1 MQPGEESIFDRST
14 VSTPSSGPVLPKFYR
29 GRPWLAALAAV
40 LTELVVIAGVDNQA
54 VTKTLRKPLND
65 PSRVVADYS
74 RGAIDAATTFWWRF
88 APAGGQPT
96 HVWAAQFAAIG
107 VLVVLTWFG
116 VLAVARGSVTF
127 GRVWIGTW
135 AVVAAVAPV
144 AIMVRNVL
152 VTRTAP
158 GPAQSR
164 IGQSVYGFG
173 AFGPVIVAG
182 LVLGLVAGLIAASVA
197 VSSRRQVAAA
207 APARTTG
214 EQDEYFDDSFSPR
227 YASPPVYE
235 PRPWGEPQWER
246 PTQEA
251 TGATT
256 QLPRYTADDQPT
268 RYIPDDQ
275 PTVVT
280 PVPAWP
286 AAPEPAAPEPSAA
299 EPSAAPEP
307 SGRQTGA
314 EPAAAPEAAG
324 APETSAA
331 PEPSAPAEPSAQQAA
346 AEPAGAPGPSAQV
359 WRPGEAARPAAA
371 SGSDTGPVSAAAG
384 SAAPETEPV
393 DAQQPPAPE
402 PVYGMPP
409 ELRRETQRE
418 PDIEATQAI
427 PVQSA
432 EPAAAG
438 RELADEDELADEL
451 AVEEHTQQLPRVTD
465 EPEQPN
471 R

>member
-14 VSTPSSGPVLPKFYR
+14 GSAPSSAPALPKFYR

-40 LTELVVIAGVDNQA
+40 LTELVVIGGVDNQA

-88 APAGGQPT
+88 APANGQPT
-96 HVWAAQFAAIG
+96 HGWAAQFAAIG
-107 VLVVLTWFG
+107 VLVVLTWLG

-135 AVVAAVAPV
+135 AVVAAIAPV

-152 VTRTAP
+152 VTPTAP

-164 IGQSVYGFG
+164 IGQSVYGYN

-182 LVLGLVAGLIAASVA
+182 LVLGLVAGLIAAAVA

-207 APARTTG
+207 MPARGTG
-214 EQDEYFDDSFSPR
+214 EQDEYYDDSFSPR
-227 YASPPVYE
+227 YTSPPVYE

-246 PTQEA
+246 PMQEA
-251 TGATT
+251 GATT
-256 QLPRYTADDQPT
+256 QLPRYVPDEPPSRFAT
-268 RYIPDDQ
+268 DDQ

-280 PVPAWP
+280 PAPAWP
-286 AAPEPAAPEPSAA
+286 APPEPSTQQPA
-299 EPSAAPEP
+299 S
-307 SGRQTGA
+307 
-314 EPAAAPEAAG
+314 EPAAAPG
-324 APETSAA
+324 PSA
-331 PEPSAPAEPSAQQAA
+331 EPSAPESAEAAAPAASDAEPGSETATDSAD
-346 AEPAGAPGPSAQV
+346 AEPLEETQ
-359 WRPGEAARPAAA
+359 PAA
-371 SGSDTGPVSAAAG
+371 
-384 SAAPETEPV
+384 
-393 DAQQPPAPE
+393 QPAAPE

-418 PDIEATQAI
+418 PDVEATQAI
-427 PVQSA
+427 PVQSG
-432 EPAAAG
+432 EPPAPEG
-438 RELADEDELADEL
+438 RQLADEDELADEL

-465 EPEQPN
+465 EPERPT

>member
-14 VSTPSSGPVLPKFYR
+14 VSAASSAPALPKLYR

-40 LTELVVIAGVDNQA
+40 LTELVVIGGVDNQG
-54 VTKTLRKPLND
+54 VTKTLRNPLND

-88 APAGGQPT
+88 APANGQPT

-107 VLVVLTWFG
+107 ALVVLTWLG

-127 GRVWIGTW
+127 GRVWIATW

-152 VTRTAP
+152 VTPTAP

-164 IGQSVYGFG
+164 IGQSVYGFD

-182 LVLGLVAGLIAASVA
+182 LVLGLVAGLVTAAAA

-207 APARTTG
+207 APVRGSG
-214 EQDEYFDDSFSPR
+214 EQDEYYDDSFSPR
-227 YASPPVYE
+227 YSSPPVYE

-246 PTQEA
+246 PAQE
-251 TGATT
+251 ATT
-256 QLPRYTADDQPT
+256 QLPRYTADDQAA
-268 RYIPDDQ
+268 RYAPDDQ
-275 PTVVT
+275 PTVAT

-286 AAPEPAAPEPSAA
+286 AAPESVPAPERGVGVP
-299 EPSAAPEP
+299 
-307 SGRQTGA
+307 
-314 EPAAAPEAAG
+314 EPAAAPA
-324 APETSAA
+324 
-331 PEPSAPAEPSAQQAA
+331 PSAEPAPSAQPEPSAQQSVP
-346 AEPAGAPGPSAQV
+346 EVAGAPEPSAQV
-359 WRPGEAARPAAA
+359 WRPDEPAATSA
-371 SGSDTGPVSAAAG
+371 SETGPV
-384 SAAPETEPV
+384 
-393 DAQQPPAPE
+393 PPQ
-402 PVYGMPP
+402 
-409 ELRRETQRE
+409 LRRELQRE
-418 PDIEATQAI
+418 PDVDTTQAI
-427 PVQSA
+427 PVQPQSDVETTQAIPVQRAEREEAAEGERPA
-432 EPAAAG
+432 EPPASGG

-451 AVEEHTQQLPRVTD
+451 AVEEHTQELPRITD